1 MQFFGKRPFYDPR
14 RLPKKFFEAFVPWLT
29 DSTRPLERGMQRGRA
44 RDGPTPTEEL
54 FALIRSAAALF
65 AADLEV
71 GSELALTG
79 RGEPH
84 DDGCD
89 RSTLAV
95 TMARLRPGQSRSPA
109 VSEG

>member
-29 DSTRPLERGMQRGRA
+29 DSTRPLERGQRA
-44 RDGPTPTEEL
+44 RKAGPTPTEEL

-65 AADLEV
+65 AADLEI

-95 TMARLRPGQSRSPA
+95 TMARLRPGPLQSPA
-109 VSEG
+109 VFEG